1 MEMEQEVT
9 IMKEFEQLKPFLLSA
24 QLGSYVVLPLKYRKE
39 ELDQVWL
46 KANCEKQDITTTNLT
61 EQAKILF
68 KENDPM
74 HVGVCYKFQRET
86 FIKELLDNIEVENVM
101 GFAVTDLDQ
110 DRIEL
115 GINWEKDGFDI
126 HSAYLYVFETGVA
139 FLCMGLRYSRMDAIA
154 QICNPGSADTQSRYF
169 YLDNEKKTH
178 EFSLDE
184 KLDILLD
191 TIGLEVFHRSGTS
204 VFLDA
209 FTYNLAMI
217 GRRFRDLDTIRRVTC
232 NQNNMLPLSTD
243 VDEDMTGALQYLY
256 AAQDKIHLAYNW
268 GACVSDQAVSY
279 VMADY
284 NLNMEGQMKQHAED
298 KLPAVIIALY
308 EKYTCQYLTEQ
319 AAAEDMKAKEKQEI
333 KDILMHFQA
342 FGVVRAM
349 NLSRN
354 YEIKIIYQH
363 LLDMNGIEG
372 SINDLDKK
380 LNFLNE
386 QIKDMAEKK
395 QNHMM
400 ELVVGCC
407 SISIL
412 SSVFMIMNLMGISA
426 ATQWVV
432 LGTVIGIGVVGA
444 LVTMLRKTNV
454 VSAFSE
460 NMEKLYDHF
469 EAVKENVNETL
480 AERAEA
486 KEEARAVKEA
496 AEEEALAQQEAAE
509 KAAQEEVEKKESQQ
523 IIHIEDKTAK
533 KDNIDDNIKHA

>member
-1 MEMEQEVT
+1 
-9 IMKEFEQLKPFLLSA
+9 
-24 QLGSYVVLPLKYRKE
+24 
-39 ELDQVWL
+39 
-46 KANCEKQDITTTNLT
+46 
-61 EQAKILF
+61 
-68 KENDPM
+68 
-74 HVGVCYKFQRET
+74 
-86 FIKELLDNIEVENVM
+86 
-101 GFAVTDLDQ
+101 
-110 DRIEL
+110 
-115 GINWEKDGFDI
+115 
-126 HSAYLYVFETGVA
+126 
-139 FLCMGLRYSRMDAIA
+139 
-154 QICNPGSADTQSRYF
+154 
-169 YLDNEKKTH
+169 
-178 EFSLDE
+178 
-184 KLDILLD
+184 
-191 TIGLEVFHRSGTS
+191 
-204 VFLDA
+204 
-209 FTYNLAMI
+209 
-217 GRRFRDLDTIRRVTC
+217 
-232 NQNNMLPLSTD
+232 
-243 VDEDMTGALQYLY
+243 
-256 AAQDKIHLAYNW
+256 
-268 GACVSDQAVSY
+268 
-279 VMADY
+279 
-284 NLNMEGQMKQHAED
+284 
-298 KLPAVIIALY
+298 
-308 EKYTCQYLTEQ
+308 
-319 AAAEDMKAKEKQEI
+319 
-333 KDILMHFQA
+333 MHFQA

-486 KEEARAVKEA
+486 KEEARAAKEA

>member
-46 KANCEKQDITTTNLT
+46 RANCEKQDITTTNLT
-61 EQAKILF
+61 EQAKTLF

-74 HVGVCYKFQRET
+74 HVGTCYKFLRET
-86 FIKELLDNIEVENVM
+86 FVKELLDNIEVENVM

-110 DRIEL
+110 ERIEL

-139 FLCMGLRYSRMDAIA
+139 FLCMGLRYSRMDAVA
-154 QICNPGSADTQSRYF
+154 QICNPGSADSQSRYF

-184 KLDILLD
+184 KLDILFD
-191 TIGLEVFHRSGTS
+191 TIGVEVFHRSGTS

-217 GRRFRDLDTIRRVTC
+217 GRRFRDQDTLRRVTC
-232 NQNNMLPLSTD
+232 NQNNLLPLSTD
-243 VDEDMTGALQYLY
+243 VDEDLTGALQYLY

-268 GACVSDQAVSY
+268 GACVSDLAVSY
-279 VMADY
+279 VIADY
-284 NLNMEGQMKQHAED
+284 NLDMEGQMKLHAED

-319 AAAEDMKAKEKQEI
+319 AAMEDMKAKEKQEV
-333 KDILMHFQA
+333 KDTLMHFQA
-342 FGVVRAM
+342 FGIVRAM

-354 YEIKIIYQH
+354 YETKVIYQH

-372 SINDLDKK
+372 SISDLDKK
-380 LNFLNE
+380 LNLLNE
-386 QIKDMAEKK
+386 QLKVLTDKRNNRIMGMA
-395 QNHMM
+395 
-400 ELVVGCC
+400 VGFCE
-407 SISIL
+407 ISIL
-412 SSVFMIMNLMGISA
+412 SSIMSIMNIFGASTTA
-426 ATQWVV
+426 QWAV
-432 LGTVIGIGVVGA
+432 LGTAVGLVAVGA
-444 LVTMLRKTNV
+444 MATLLRKMHVAT
-454 VSAFSE
+454 AFSD
-460 NMEKLYDHF
+460 NMEKLYDHI
-469 EAVKENVNETL
+469 EDTKESINETL

-486 KEEARAVKEA
+486 REEAKAEKEA
-496 AEEEALAQQEAAE
+496 AKAQAEAEREEAE
-509 KAAQEEVEKKESQQ
+509 KAAQEEAAKKEAQQ
-523 IIHIEDKTAK
+523 IIRMEDKTAK
-533 KDNIDDNIKHA
+533 NDNVDDNIKHA